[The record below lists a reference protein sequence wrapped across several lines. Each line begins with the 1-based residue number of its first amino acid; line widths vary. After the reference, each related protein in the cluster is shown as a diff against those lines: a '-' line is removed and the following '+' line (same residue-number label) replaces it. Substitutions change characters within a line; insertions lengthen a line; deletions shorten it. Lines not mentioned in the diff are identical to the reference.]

1 MPDPSI
7 HRTIPTSVHP
17 AATGAPG
24 HAATPGHAGPTT
36 ASMVSPHANGSV
48 YQNGSTNGAAP
59 RPILGVEA
67 LTPASATS
75 STPRDFKIPLAP
87 GNRPWKIAA
96 VIPCFNRRSDLELL
110 LKDVAKQD
118 ILTSGLVELWCTVI
132 DNASTE
138 PLSTLAV
145 PPGLRVEFVRLP
157 KNTGG
162 SGGFNAGMTHVLSGQ
177 GLSGQLGPADHLWW
191 LDSDARVSRSC
202 LRHLLKPMAKRPT
215 LGAVGSALC
224 DVSTGHTWEIGGEI
238 NPRHGGVWPAGGGD
252 IDQRFLVRAKY
263 LAACSALVRRA
274 AIEKT
279 GLFPENFIYY
289 DDVDWCIQMTAKTG
303 FQVAGAPRS
312 RAFHPP
318 GNRRYVTWARYYIA
332 RNCFSHMDVL
342 KLGNWTRFRRAMRE
356 VPRAVGQAM
365 MGLPEL
371 AELHLRGLQDALD
384 RRFVQVEPRHM
395 LETPIKFVPFKDLP
409 ALVESERAK
418 AKAAGRAGTLFI
430 HPLLRAKI
438 PGLEA
443 CRRELRKVP
452 YTWPKADMDYWRSR
466 DQEGHALRDFFGVA
480 KRLFLGGDADVAVTP
495 TGWPNNWLRG
505 RTMIQVTSEG
515 LIVREVRPWTAVKNA
530 ASIFARGLKLS
541 IALARRGPHIMPLP
555 AAPRFVPPAPAKV
568 EAPQPIAVGV

>member
-1 MPDPSI
+1 MPEPSNDR
-7 HRTIPTSVHP
+7 HFPHP
-17 AATGAPG
+17 QSTTNGTMAHPPG
-24 HAATPGHAGPTT
+24 H
-36 ASMVSPHANGSV
+36 
-48 YQNGSTNGAAP
+48 QNGTAAK
-59 RPILGVEA
+59 PILGVEA
-67 LTPASATS
+67 LTPGVGGRL
-75 STPRDFKIPLAP
+75 RDFKIPMAP

-96 VIPCFNRRSDLELL
+96 VIPCFNRRTDLELL
-110 LKDVAKQD
+110 LKDVARQD
-118 ILTSGLVELWCTVI
+118 ILASGLVELWCTVI

-162 SGGFNAGMTHVLSGQ
+162 SGGFNAGMTHVLSGK

-191 LDSDARVSRSC
+191 LDSDARVAKSC

-215 LGAVGSALC
+215 LGAVGSALR

-252 IDQRFLVRAKY
+252 VDRRFLVRAKY

-303 FQVAGAPRS
+303 FKVAGAPRS
-312 RAFHPP
+312 LAFHPP

-342 KLGNWTRFRRAMRE
+342 KMGNWKRFRRAMRE

-371 AELHLRGLQDALD
+371 AELHLRGLRDALE
-384 RRFVQVEPRHM
+384 RKFVQVEPRHM
-395 LETPIKFVPFKDLP
+395 LETPLKFVPFKDLP

-418 AKAAGRAGTLFI
+418 ARAAGRSGSLFI

-443 CRRELRKVP
+443 CRRELRKVN
-452 YTWPKADMDYWRSR
+452 YTWPRADMDYWRSR
-466 DQEGHALRDFFGVA
+466 DQEGHPLRDFVGVA
-480 KRLFLGGDADVAVTP
+480 KRLITGPDADIAVTP

-515 LIVREVRPWTAVKNA
+515 LLVREVRPWAALRNA
-530 ASIFARGLKLS
+530 ASVYLRGLSLAV
-541 IALARRGPHIMPLP
+541 ALARRGPHVMPLP
-555 AAPRFVPPAPAKV
+555 QAPRFVPSATTHAQTPEPAA
-568 EAPQPIAVGV
+568 AAV